1 MGWDEDIAIEKGMEV
16 DHHNAMI
23 AERDAEIARLKADLS
38 ETRILNA
45 KNTEDA
51 TVLLAI
57 VQHFYTDCVERGDTA
72 AFTDAVKYAID
83 QTEVDVPYMLDHI
96 TRLGFTVDEDAF
108 TREWRVT
115 IVVPVTISLTVE
127 ATNEDNAEVVAI
139 EEVESNGIDNYHM
152 DYNLSWDCEVTN
164 VEEVY

>member
-57 VQHFYTDCVERGDTA
+57 VQHFYTDCVERGDSQM
-72 AFTDAVKYAID
+72 FVDAVKYAID

-96 TRLGFTVDEDAF
+96 TRLGFTVDEEAF

-115 IVVPVTISLTVE
+115 IVVPVTISVTVE
-127 ATNEDNAEVVAI
+127 ATNEDNAEVLAVA
-139 EEVESNGIDNYHM
+139 EVENYGIDKYHM
-152 DYNLSWDCEVTN
+152 DYDLGWDCEATN

>member
-23 AERDAEIARLKADLS
+23 VERDAEIARLKADLS

-45 KNTEDA
+45 KNTENA

-57 VQHFYTDCVERGDTA
+57 VEHFYTDCVERGDMV

-96 TRLGFTVDEDAF
+96 ARLGFTVDEDAF
-108 TREWRVT
+108 YREWSVT

-127 ATNEDNAEVVAI
+127 ATSEDNAEVVAI
-139 EEVESNGIDNYHM
+139 AEVEGYGIDKYLM
-152 DYNLSWDCEVTN
+152 DYDLGWDAEVTN

>member
-57 VQHFYTDCVERGDTA
+57 VEHFYTDCVERGDSQM
-72 AFTDAVKYAID
+72 FVDAVKYAID

-96 TRLGFTVDEDAF
+96 ARLGFTVDEDAF
-108 TREWRVT
+108 TREWNVT
-115 IVVPVTISLTVE
+115 IVVPVTVCLTVE
-127 ATNEDNAEVVAI
+127 AASADDAESLAI
-139 EEVESNGIDNYHM
+139 EEVDCNGIQDYHM
-152 DYNLSWDCEVTN
+152 DYNVHWDCEVTN

>member
-57 VQHFYTDCVERGDTA
+57 VQHFYTDCVERGDSQM
-72 AFTDAVKYAID
+72 FVDAVKYAID
-83 QTEVDVPYMLDHI
+83 QTEIDVPYMLDHI

-108 TREWRVT
+108 TREWSVT

-127 ATNEDNAEVVAI
+127 ATSEDNAEVVAVA
-139 EEVESNGIDNYHM
+139 EVEGYGIDKYHM
-152 DYNLSWDCEVTN
+152 DYDLGWDCEVTN